1 MVRYGDINYVGKFI
15 PNLSEKAAP
24 LRLLQN
30 AETQW
35 LWDKLQQ
42 DAFDLLK
49 DCVASTQV
57 LRYYS
62 LEEPIV
68 VTVDSSSYGLGACLL
83 QDDKPVAFA
92 SRSLSKSEKNYGQI
106 EKEMLAIAWG
116 CEKFHDYIY
125 GRSDNTVETD
135 HEPLEALYKE
145 PIDSAPPR
153 IQRIMLR
160 IQKYSFSIVWRKGKD
175 LIIADT
181 LSRAPQPFTEPNN
194 VEEYKVHSV
203 RNLPISD
210 VRIAEFRRDE
220 QGPNFTN
227 GPKVRKPGLAR

>member
-1 MVRYGDINYVGKFI
+1 MVTYVGKFI
-15 PNLSEKAAP
+15 PNLSEKAVP

-35 LWDKLQQ
+35 HWDKPQQ
-42 DAFDLLK
+42 DAFDLLR

-62 LEEPIV
+62 LEEPII

-125 GRSDNTVETD
+125 GRSDITV
-135 HEPLEALYKE
+135 
-145 PIDSAPPR
+145 
-153 IQRIMLR
+153 
-160 IQKYSFSIVWRKGKD
+160 
-175 LIIADT
+175 
-181 LSRAPQPFTEPNN
+181 
-194 VEEYKVHSV
+194 
-203 RNLPISD
+203 
-210 VRIAEFRRDE
+210 
-220 QGPNFTN
+220 
-227 GPKVRKPGLAR
+227 